1 MLFSPNLPMAT
12 TDLKPY
18 QCLSQL
24 TRMDGM
30 LIEVGHL
37 NPKQGPWIALHQRF
51 HNRDVPGVLAIPPQ
65 HLSEKQWKQWP
76 EATQWESL
84 FSGQVKWKESVY
96 DSLNAKSINAILLMP
111 PPLSALSQAEYN
123 RYQLQ
128 LSTHLGPAE
137 ELGCG
142 HLWWTG
148 EAPFSLNKVNTP
160 SPVPTTQRT
169 QIERLDAFI
178 RSTKE

>member
-1 MLFSPNLPMAT
+1 
-12 TDLKPY
+12 
-18 QCLSQL
+18 
-24 TRMDGM
+24 M

-51 HNRDVPGVLAIPPQ
+51 HNRNVPGSLAIPPQ
-65 HLSEKQWKQWP
+65 HQSKSQWTEWP

-84 FSGQVKWKESVY
+84 FSGQAKWDESVY
-96 DSLNAKSINAILLMP
+96 DSLNANGINAILLMP

-123 RYQLQ
+123 RYRLQ

-148 EAPFSLNKVNTP
+148 EAPFSLNKVNAP
-160 SPVPTTQRT
+160 SAVPTPQHTE
-169 QIERLDAFI
+169 IERLDSFV
-178 RSTKE
+178 RQPNE